1 VTRWGLVL
9 LVTYV
14 GLGLSGLETRR
25 AVRYAVW
32 TTAVVLAGVGLKMG
46 AV

>member
-1 VTRWGLVL
+1 MTRWGLL
-9 LVTYV
+9 LLLTYV
-14 GLGLSGLETRR
+14 GLGLSGVETRR

-32 TTAVVLAGVGLKMG
+32 TTAVVVAGVGLKMG